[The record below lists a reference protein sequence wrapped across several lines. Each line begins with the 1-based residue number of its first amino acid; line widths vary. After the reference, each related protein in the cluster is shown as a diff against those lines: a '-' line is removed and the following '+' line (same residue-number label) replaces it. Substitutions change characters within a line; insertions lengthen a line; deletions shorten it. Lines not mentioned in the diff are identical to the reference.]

1 MSVHIK
7 MLDEGDGVTYGL
19 SFSLSDCH
27 KILEAQFELVIDTP
41 SIGGSC
47 VLKGENILAI
57 SYKNGSSGHGSIY
70 TDYSEVC
77 DQIHEQL

>member
-1 MSVHIK
+1 MSLHVK
-7 MLDEGDGVTYGL
+7 MLDEGDGVTYVL

-27 KILEAQFELVIDTP
+27 KILEAELELIIDTP

-47 VLKGENILAI
+47 MLKAENILAI
-57 SYKNGSSGHGSIY
+57 AYKNGSRGHGSIY

-77 DQIHEQL
+77 DQINEQL